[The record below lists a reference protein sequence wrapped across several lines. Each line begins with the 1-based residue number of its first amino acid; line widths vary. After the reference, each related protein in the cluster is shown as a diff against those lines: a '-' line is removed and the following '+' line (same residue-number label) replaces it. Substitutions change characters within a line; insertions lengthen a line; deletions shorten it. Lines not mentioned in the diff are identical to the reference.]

1 MIHGFA
7 YLDDDATL
15 IELITFLMKQ
25 RTWFDIRIP
34 RDHRWQITYS
44 SLTAKPVPA
53 KLAKK
58 LIGPEPT
65 KQRDEKPPKKD
76 VVAAVKAQRKKE
88 RKGTRR

>member
-1 MIHGFA
+1 MIPGFA
-7 YLDDDATL
+7 YIDSDATL
-15 IELITFLMKQ
+15 TELVAFLIKK
-25 RTWFDIRIP
+25 RTWFDIRVP
-34 RDHRWQITYS
+34 RDYRWQITFS
-44 SLTAKPVPA
+44 NLVSVPS

-58 LIGPEPT
+58 FIGPEPT